1 MGGREVGSVGGRDT
15 HIVHHIPRSSRK
27 TRRRIGR
34 LVSRKK
40 SRKWRRLVGCN
51 DREVGKMR
59 VARVVCGPRRGKRIE
74 GAARGKGVGRAGRKA
89 GGGRGGPHDGLMER
103 AGSDEGKVHLDRA
116 AGGGRVREE
125 SVIARESQTD
135 CRMPRL
141 PLRSSL
147 PSSPRSLPLSP

>member
-40 SRKWRRLVGCN
+40 GRKWRRLVGCN

-89 GGGRGGPHDGLMER
+89 GGGRGGPHDGLTER
-103 AGSDEGKVHLDRA
+103 VGSDEGKGHLETRA
-116 AGGGRVREE
+116 
-125 SVIARESQTD
+125 
-135 CRMPRL
+135 
-141 PLRSSL
+141 
-147 PSSPRSLPLSP
+147 